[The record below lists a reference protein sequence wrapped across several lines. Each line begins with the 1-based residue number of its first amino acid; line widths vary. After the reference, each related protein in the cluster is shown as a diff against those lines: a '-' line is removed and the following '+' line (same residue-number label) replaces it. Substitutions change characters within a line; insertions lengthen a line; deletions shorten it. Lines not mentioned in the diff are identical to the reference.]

1 MASEGAGAVGSPLGE
16 MDLDEFRRAGH
27 RIVDWIA
34 DYRAHPECYPVLSRC
49 RPGEVRAQ
57 LPRAAPSEAK
67 SIECIL
73 NDFERLIL
81 PGITHWN
88 HPAFF
93 AYFAITGSGP
103 GILGEL
109 LASALNVNA
118 MLWRTSPA
126 ATELEE
132 CVLDWLREML
142 GAAGRLQ
149 RRHCRLRIDGEPTC
163 DRSREGCRSAR
174 DPRAGH
180 GRVGWYAEVA
190 PLYVRAGAFIH

>member
-1 MASEGAGAVGSPLGE
+1 MASEGERAVGPLLGE
-16 MDLDEFRRAGH
+16 TDLDEFRRAGH

-57 LPRAAPSEAK
+57 LPRAAPSEAE

-132 CVLDWLREML
+132 CCSTGCAKCWGCRPTSKASLPTAHRRRACL
-142 GAAGRLQ
+142 RLQ
-149 RRHCRLRIDGEPTC
+149 
-163 DRSREGCRSAR
+163 
-174 DPRAGH
+174 PRGM
-180 GRVGWYAEVA
+180 
-190 PLYVRAGAFIH
+190 P

>member
-1 MASEGAGAVGSPLGE
+1 MASEGAGAVGPPLGE
-16 MDLDEFRRAGH
+16 MDLDEFRRAGR

-57 LPRAAPSEAK
+57 LPRAAPSEAE
-67 SIECIL
+67 SMECIL

-132 CVLDWLREML
+132 CVQGHAVDTRVASTDLLANTLRCFCPL
-142 GAAGRLQ
+142 F
-149 RRHCRLRIDGEPTC
+149 D
-163 DRSREGCRSAR
+163 
-174 DPRAGH
+174 
-180 GRVGWYAEVA
+180 A
-190 PLYVRAGAFIH
+190 PLACIRRP

>member
-1 MASEGAGAVGSPLGE
+1 MYGVLSCRGSTPGPRRAEASRRLLMASEDEGAVGPPLGE

-34 DYRAHPECYPVLSRC
+34 DYRAHPECYSVLSGC
-49 RPGEVRAQ
+49 QPGEVRAQ
-57 LPRAAPSEAK
+57 LPSAAPAEAE
-67 SIECIL
+67 SIKCIL
-73 NDFERLIL
+73 NDFETVIL

-118 MLWRTSPA
+118 MQWQTSPA

-132 CVLDWLREML
+132 CVLDWLRKML
-142 GAAGRLQ
+142 GLPAHFKGGIADCGSTASL
-149 RRHCRLRIDGEPTC
+149 IAI
-163 DRSREGCRSAR
+163 SAER
-174 DPRAGH
+174 D
-180 GRVGWYAEVA
+180 
-190 PLYVRAGAFIH
+190 

>member
-1 MASEGAGAVGSPLGE
+1 MASEGERAVGPPLGE

-57 LPRAAPSEAK
+57 LPRAAPSEAE

-118 MLWRTSPA
+118 MLSRTSPA
-126 ATELEE
+126 ATELEFVRTGE
-132 CVLDWLREML
+132 VGGEKRHALETNRSGVFAIGDVCSGSVKRVAAAVGEGAQVVLALHAYLARS
-142 GAAGRLQ
+142 GSAA
-149 RRHCRLRIDGEPTC
+149 T
-163 DRSREGCRSAR
+163 RSAR
-174 DPRAGH
+174 A
-180 GRVGWYAEVA
+180 
-190 PLYVRAGAFIH
+190 